1 MFHSKIKLFAI
12 IPHFINFNSTINHL
26 EHTISIHPANIQ
38 NNINFMKQFDHLLFL
53 YHEFSIFNFI
63 AIFYQLYKI
72 DKEAVIVFLICI
84 HRRILFS
91 LYLGTD
97 CRYLGLKN
105 SIQAQSNGPDH
116 TYGHQKI

>member
-1 MFHSKIKLFAI
+1 
-12 IPHFINFNSTINHL
+12 
-26 EHTISIHPANIQ
+26 
-38 NNINFMKQFDHLLFL
+38 MKQFNHLLFL